1 MIFRRLSIRPTYLA
15 RIIATKVLPLA
26 GRIERRNK
34 RKLGLAIKAPKR
46 RAIRTQAVK
55 TVLRREGK
63 KLHFHIFPNHDKR
76 LKKTL
81 GQWLFDLVWWDD
93 RPGRKGV
100 ALAVES
106 EWNAGKN
113 DILDDFEKLLCIK
126 SPLKLMIYRVRGQN
140 TGQVRESIKE
150 YLLGY
155 RQHVHGENYI
165 LCEFQRDWSCA
176 CYLFRAKR
184 VKNGRITDLKFRT
197 LFKAKC

>member
-1 MIFRRLSIRPTYLA
+1 MQFGRLAIRPPDLS
-15 RIIATKVLPLA
+15 RILATKVIPLA
-26 GRIERRNK
+26 GRIERRNR
-34 RKLGLAIKAPKR
+34 RKIEPSMKAPKR

-63 KLHFHIFPNHDKR
+63 KFGFHTFPDNDKR
-76 LKKTL
+76 LQK
-81 GQWLFDLVWWDD
+81 GRSQWLFDLIWWDD

-113 DILDDFEKLLCIK
+113 HILHDFEKLLCIK
-126 SPLKLMIYRVRGQN
+126 SPLKLMIYRVRGKN
-140 TGQVRESIKE
+140 GDQVRDGIEE

-165 LCEFQRDWSCA
+165 LCEFQPDWSCE

-184 VKNGRITDLKFRT
+184 VANGRITDLKFRT
-197 LFKAKC
+197 LFKC